1 MAMDIMALDIVTA
14 GIGFAAGG
22 LVVGLG
28 AAAFWLPRIAA
39 LRAEVAQQD
48 AVRQAMEQT
57 FVATAQQALD
67 RNSEQ
72 FMRMAAEKLS
82 AAHKDGAHDLEK
94 RQLAI
99 HELLKPVQ
107 KQLETLGSTVEQ
119 IKGTDQTLRE
129 ELKGLTR
136 ETARLAGALRDPAA
150 QGRWGEFILEG
161 LLDKSGLIKGVHYDT
176 QVSFAGADGQRQR
189 PDAVIRMQDG
199 LSIIVDAKAPLNEF
213 ADRLG
218 DNLSPDEFAA
228 LTANLAR
235 QVRNHVT
242 ALGRK
247 GYWESAELQTPDFTV
262 MFLPSEHLF
271 SMALRADPTL
281 ADYAMAQNVIIS
293 SPTLF
298 MALLRVVGFGW
309 RQADMAKNAQD
320 IALHAADLYKRLIA
334 FAGHIE
340 KIGKGIAGAMGS
352 YNDAVGSLERNV
364 LPAARRFKELNVN
377 TAGKD
382 LPEFSPLREDQR
394 HLAAPDLL
402 GAVDN
407 DAEKLEKSRA
417 KG

>member
-1 MAMDIMALDIVTA
+1 MAMDILSI

-22 LVVGLG
+22 VVAGLG
-28 AAAFWLPRIAA
+28 GAALLLPRIAA
-39 LRAEVAQQD
+39 LRGQVAQQD
-48 AVRQAMEQT
+48 AVRAAMEQT

-72 FMRMAAEKLS
+72 FMKLAAEKLAS
-82 AAHKDGAHDLEK
+82 AHKDGAHDLEK

-99 HELLKPVQ
+99 NELLKPVQ

-119 IKGTDQTLRE
+119 IKGTDQALRE
-129 ELKGLTR
+129 DLKHLSR

-176 QVSFAGADGQRQR
+176 QVSFTGQDGQRQR
-189 PDAVIRMQDG
+189 PDAIIRMQDG

-213 ADRLG
+213 ADRMG
-218 DNLSPDEFAA
+218 DNLSPEEFAA

-235 QVRNHVT
+235 QVRNHIT

-247 GYWESAELQTPDFTV
+247 GYWESPEFQTPDFTV

-281 ADYAMAQNVIIS
+281 ADYAMSQNVIIS

-298 MALLRVVGFGW
+298 MALLRVIGFGW
-309 RQADMAKNAQD
+309 KQGDIAQNAQK
-320 IALHAADLYKRLIA
+320 IAAQGAELYKRLA
-334 FAGHIE
+334 TFAGHLQDLGS
-340 KIGKGIAGAMGS
+340 KLRGASDS
-352 YNDAVGSLERNV
+352 YNSAIGSLERNV
-364 LPAARRFKELNVN
+364 LSSTRRLKDMGVE

-382 LPEFSPLREDQR
+382 LPEM
-394 HLAAPDLL
+394 APVQVEIRSLGAPELL
-402 GAVDN
+402 GPADN

>member
-1 MAMDIMALDIVTA
+1 MAIDIVA
-14 GIGFAAGG
+14 LGIGLAVG
-22 LVVGLG
+22 GLG
-28 AAAFWLPRIAA
+28 ACAFLLPRIAA
-39 LRAEVAQQD
+39 LKGRVEQQD
-48 AVRQAMEQT
+48 AVRQALEQT

-72 FMRMAAEKLS
+72 FMKLAAEKLS

-99 HELLKPVQ
+99 NELLKPVQ

-119 IKGTDQTLRE
+119 IKGTDMALRE
-129 ELKGLTR
+129 DLKHLSR

-161 LLDKSGLIKGVHYDT
+161 LLDKSGLIKGVHYDM
-176 QVSFAGADGQRQR
+176 QVALTGHDGQRQR

-213 ADRLG
+213 ADRMAES
-218 DNLSPDEFAA
+218 LSPEEFAT

-235 QVRNHVT
+235 QVRSHIT

-247 GYWESAELQTPDFTV
+247 GYWEAPEFQSPDFTV

-281 ADYAMAQNVIIS
+281 ADYAMSQNVIIS

-320 IALHAADLYKRLIA
+320 IALQAADLYKRLTA
-334 FAGHIE
+334 FVGHIE

-364 LPAARRFKELNVN
+364 LPAARRFKDYNVN

-382 LPEFSPLREDQR
+382 LPEIAPLREEQR
-394 HLAAPDLL
+394 HLAAPELL
-402 GAVDN
+402 GPVDN
-407 DAEKLEKSRA
+407 NAEKLEKTRA

>member
-1 MAMDIMALDIVTA
+1 MAMDFVAL
-14 GIGFAAGG
+14 GIGLAVGG
-22 LVVGLG
+22 MG
-28 AAAFWLPRIAA
+28 ACVFLLPRIAA
-39 LRAEVAQQD
+39 LKGQVAQQD
-48 AVRQAMEQT
+48 AVRTALEQT
-57 FVATAQQALD
+57 FVSTAQQALD

-72 FMRMAAEKLS
+72 FMKLAAEKLAS
-82 AAHKDGAHDLEK
+82 AHKDGAHDLEK

-99 HELLKPVQ
+99 NELLKPVQ

-119 IKGTDQTLRE
+119 IKGTDMALRE
-129 ELKGLTR
+129 DLKHLSR

-176 QVSFAGADGQRQR
+176 QVALTGHDGQRQR

-213 ADRLG
+213 ADRMSES
-218 DNLSPDEFAA
+218 LSPEEFTA
-228 LTANLAR
+228 LTGNLAR
-235 QVRNHVT
+235 QVRSHIT

-247 GYWESAELQTPDFTV
+247 GYWEAPEFQSPDFTV

-281 ADYAMAQNVIIS
+281 ADYAMSQNVIIS

-298 MALLRVVGFGW
+298 MALLRVIGFGW
-309 RQADMAKNAQD
+309 KQGDIAQNAQK
-320 IALHAADLYKRLIA
+320 IAAQGMELYKRLA
-334 FAGHIE
+334 TFAGHLQDVGT
-340 KIGKGIAGAMGS
+340 KLRGASDS
-352 YNDAVGSLERNV
+352 YNSAIGSLERNV
-364 LPAARRFKELNVN
+364 LSSARRLKDMGVE

-382 LPEFSPLREDQR
+382 LPE
-394 HLAAPDLL
+394 LAPVQPEMRSLSAPELL
-402 GAVDN
+402 GAPDN
-407 DAEKLEKSRA
+407 DTEKLEKPRA

>member
-1 MAMDIMALDIVTA
+1 MAMDIVAL
-14 GIGFAAGG
+14 GIGLAVGG
-22 LVVGLG
+22 L
-28 AAAFWLPRIAA
+28 AASAFLLPRIAA
-39 LRAEVAQQD
+39 LKGQVAQQD
-48 AVRQAMEQT
+48 AVRQALEQT
-57 FVATAQQALD
+57 FVSTAQQALD

-72 FMRMAAEKLS
+72 FMKMATEKLAS
-82 AAHKDGAHDLEK
+82 ANKDGAHDLEK

-99 HELLKPVQ
+99 NELLKPVQ

-119 IKGTDQTLRE
+119 IKGTDMALRE
-129 ELKGLTR
+129 DLKHLSR
-136 ETARLAGALRDPAA
+136 ETARLAGAMRDPSA
-150 QGRWGEFILEG
+150 QGKWGEFILGG

-176 QVSFAGADGQRQR
+176 QVSFTDTDGQRQR

-199 LSIIVDAKAPLNEF
+199 LSIVVDSKAPLNEF
-213 ADRLG
+213 ADRMAES
-218 DNLSPDEFAA
+218 LSPEEFAA

-247 GYWESAELQTPDFTV
+247 GYWEAPEFQSPDFTV

-281 ADYAMAQNVIIS
+281 ADYAMSQNVIIS

-298 MALLRVVGFGW
+298 MALLRVIGFGW

-320 IALHAADLYKRLIA
+320 IALQAADLYKRLTA

-364 LPAARRFKELNVN
+364 LPAARRFKDYNVN

-382 LPEFSPLREDQR
+382 LPEITPLREEQR
-394 HLAAPDLL
+394 HLAAPELL
-402 GAVDN
+402 GPLDDN
-407 DAEKLEKSRA
+407 AEKLEKSRA